1 MFLFFSV
8 NFILNL
14 RFDITS
20 LSSFE
25 NHLRNRLPNPVP
37 NLFSTTA
44 TLSPKHQLPFR
55 FNLSQYHGCKSQ
67 SKKERKEQPHSGE
80 EKGNQIIYLF
90 RGEKNNLKCDMLTSK
105 KGKL

>member
-20 LSSFE
+20 LLSFE

-67 SKKERKEQPHSGE
+67 SKERNSRTSERKREI
-80 EKGNQIIYLF
+80 KLYIYLEE
-90 RGEKNNLKCDMLTSK
+90 RKTI
-105 KGKL
+105 